1 MRVYFAHPCFT
12 EDQRALKKA
21 FLDRL
26 SPLIEGSGI
35 EIVDPFDYTPVIE
48 DNPEKKLELAED
60 IKRECIRLLESCDV
74 VLALVDFDDTG
85 TAFEV
90 GYAHAVGKPVI
101 LISSGECSS
110 ANAMLLGAAKAVI
123 ERVLDVSQVEKLA
136 LLLKWFRKRRGDG
149 NFSPGA

>member
-35 EIVDPFDYTPVIE
+35 EIVDPFDYTPIIE
-48 DNPEKKLELAED
+48 DNPEKKLELAEE

-74 VLALVDFDDTG
+74 VLALLDYNDTG

-110 ANAMLLGAAKAVI
+110 ANAMLLGAGKAVI
-123 ERVLDVSQVEKLA
+123 ERVLEGSQMERLA
-136 LLLKWFRKRRGDG
+136 LLLKWFEKRGGDG
-149 NFSPGA
+149 NFSPGK